1 MLILEGSPYKSKVVQ
16 DLITASSNSLAFV
29 QDNPNILSPC
39 RNVWNVGSGKIS
51 ISNVISY
58 VKALYAFQYEYII
71 IYTNEKRSDLDFE
84 GFKELEQ
91 YCNCLIVTCKSND

>member
-16 DLITASSNSLAFV
+16 DLITKSRNSLVFARN
-29 QDNPNILSPC
+29 NPNILSPC
-39 RNVWNVGSGKIS
+39 KNVWNIGD
-51 ISNVISY
+51 SNFSVSNIVSY
-58 VKALYAFQYEYII
+58 VKTLYAFQYEYII